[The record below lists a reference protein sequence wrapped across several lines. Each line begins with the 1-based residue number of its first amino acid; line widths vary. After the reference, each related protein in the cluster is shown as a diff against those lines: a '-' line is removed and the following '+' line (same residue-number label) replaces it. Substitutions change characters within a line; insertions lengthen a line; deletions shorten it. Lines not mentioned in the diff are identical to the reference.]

1 MAVETLPP
9 PPPEVLSAH
18 MSSGG
23 FSRQRNLLAISNN
36 TESDKGHDLDHVGNE
51 VEARLAGRHDIV
63 IISWANDNMDGA
75 AERVHDAITR
85 YGALSSVLLHQRSI
99 DEIPQIIKDA
109 QAIFVTGGN
118 TFRLPT
124 NIHADKHADGEFVDA
139 RSGANRVSV
148 AGLLWQHVLEGKPF
162 LGVSA
167 GAMIQV
173 EDFRTCADIIPL
185 SARRK
190 LRDGS
195 VNHRTDGLNFFR
207 SNVSIHPHFED
218 SELDNMDEAEAK
230 HLQEYADDDTG
241 HTIVALRNGVAIDV
255 RGDEAEIRGVTSA
268 VLFRAKQEREEIQ
281 PNTNV
286 SFLLGK

>member
-1 MAVETLPP
+1 MAVEMCARPT
-9 PPPEVLSAH
+9 PEVLNTSL
-18 MSSGG
+18 SSEV
-23 FSRQRNLLAISNN
+23 FSRQRNLLAISTN
-36 TESDKGHDLDHVGNE
+36 TQSDKDHDLDYVGNE

-63 IISWANDNMDGA
+63 IISWASNNMDGA
-75 AERVHDAITR
+75 AERVHNAISR

-99 DEIPQIIKDA
+99 DEIPQIIQDA

-139 RSGANRVSV
+139 RPGANRVSV
-148 AGLLWQHVLEGKPF
+148 ADLLWKHVSEGKPF

-173 EDFRTCADIIPL
+173 EDFRTCADIIPS

-190 LRDGS
+190 LEDGS

-207 SNVSIHPHFED
+207 SNISIHPHFED
-218 SELDNMDEAEAK
+218 SESDRMDEAEAK

-241 HTIVALRNGVAIDV
+241 HTIFALRNGVAIDV
-255 RGDEAEIRGVTSA
+255 RGNTAELRGVTSA

-281 PNTNV
+281 PKTNV